1 MEVDGG
7 KRYGAED
14 LLQAYPLHRA
24 CRDGDLS
31 ALSSLLGDS
40 VVSVC
45 DAVGQD
51 PLFGWTPA
59 HWASHNGK
67 VDCLQMLLSA
77 GVSCNVA
84 TQEKGLTLA
93 HVAALEGQASCL
105 AWLCQNRVAV
115 DARDDMGESAV
126 HKAVRCGSVQ
136 CLHILRQHG
145 ADLSLQN
152 WQGETAADLA
162 MSHLQGPCLEYFR
175 AGGDALHVRTAMHLD
190 AGASNGAAGNR
201 KRLQAA
207 EMETNGEAAKRAR
220 VEHEMAETP
229 PQSATPS
236 NDHGD
241 GQDDTLPG
249 IEEEDEHEEQAAARM
264 DESECHIVTAEK
276 SDGLPPVAVLPRR
289 IPREEHWRFQPFFGI
304 GTTDVATHLQN
315 SQWETTATLSHTAS
329 GRGTNSLDG
338 RDKNGRNWFV
348 HAPYANGTVM
358 MDSISS
364 SDQPVMC
371 GSAYSDA
378 SVTTIGRDDDGG
390 SGATFHVSN
399 NSNHASDMHVSTPSN
414 GVSHVESMSVEV
426 DDAREA
432 PMACRVAHSVAMTTH
447 LFPNGDAMGLTKQ
460 SPMQKTQGATD
471 HNNYACEMLSS
482 FLYNVS
488 FNTEQVQAPLSYFAR
503 ESHNPA
509 LTAGKGTIRV
519 GHKRTASGGVVGLNG
534 STNGKHIGTK
544 GTTME
549 SRCGNGSVEVTRDY
563 VPGLPGCQPVFQK
576 TPFLLKG
583 QEFREMQC
591 SNHGDDAEMAPMD
604 DVPAVDYPHLPQN
617 GFAVTNGN
625 MQRVM
630 ENANIYSGTVDQSM
644 ALCTAIGSASPQKL
658 RSTGDL
664 MSNGAAEHREMVNH
678 CLGYDTQVAETINS
692 YEEVLYGHAY

>member
-77 GVSCNVA
+77 GVSCNIT

-162 MSHLQGPCLEYFR
+162 MSQLQGPCLDYFR
-175 AGGDALHVRTAMHLD
+175 AAGDALHPRTAGHLD

-207 EMETNGEAAKRAR
+207 EMEMNGEAAKRAK
-220 VEHEMAETP
+220 VEH
-229 PQSATPS
+229 
-236 NDHGD
+236 
-241 GQDDTLPG
+241 
-249 IEEEDEHEEQAAARM
+249 
-264 DESECHIVTAEK
+264 V
-276 SDGLPPVAVLPRR
+276 
-289 IPREEHWRFQPFFGI
+289 GI

-315 SQWETTATLSHTAS
+315 SQWETTATLSHTTS
-329 GRGTNSLDG
+329 EHGTNSLGDG
-338 RDKNGRNWFV
+338 DKNGGNWL
-348 HAPYANGTVM
+348 APGQYRNGTVM
-358 MDSISS
+358 MDTISS
-364 SDQPVMC
+364 SNQPVMC
-371 GSAYSDA
+371 GTTNSDG
-378 SVTTIGRDDDGG
+378 SVTTIGLGADGG

-399 NSNHASDMHVSTPSN
+399 NSNHASDMHAFTPSN
-414 GVSHVESMSVEV
+414 GANHQESMSVEV
-426 DDAREA
+426 DDTEEA
-432 PMACRVAHSVAMTTH
+432 PVACRDAHSVAMTTH

-460 SPMQKTQGATD
+460 SPMQKTAIPK
-471 HNNYACEMLSS
+471 C
-482 FLYNVS
+482 
-488 FNTEQVQAPLSYFAR
+488 
-503 ESHNPA
+503 
-509 LTAGKGTIRV
+509 
-519 GHKRTASGGVVGLNG
+519 
-534 STNGKHIGTK
+534 
-544 GTTME
+544 
-549 SRCGNGSVEVTRDY
+549 
-563 VPGLPGCQPVFQK
+563 
-576 TPFLLKG
+576 
-583 QEFREMQC
+583 
-591 SNHGDDAEMAPMD
+591 
-604 DVPAVDYPHLPQN
+604 
-617 GFAVTNGN
+617 
-625 MQRVM
+625 
-630 ENANIYSGTVDQSM
+630 M
-644 ALCTAIGSASPQKL
+644 AL
-658 RSTGDL
+658 R
-664 MSNGAAEHREMVNH
+664 
-678 CLGYDTQVAETINS
+678 
-692 YEEVLYGHAY
+692 GHYL